1 MEEWYPFL
9 FHQKLMNLPFTATVK
24 DFKQCKPGKTTD
36 GRVIERIELKA
47 IDDDNREFRCSVFGK
62 EAEYLLDKLYDG
74 QMIEIGRWQ
83 SAYVPGYDPVI
94 IASAIRIVK
103 RC

>member
-24 DFKQCKPGKTTD
+24 EFKQCKSGRTAD
-36 GRVIERIELKA
+36 GRFIEVIELKA
-47 IDDDNREFRCSVFGK
+47 IDDDDREFRCFVFGK
-62 EAEYLLDKLYDG
+62 QAEYLLDKLYDG
-74 QMIEIGRWQ
+74 QMIEIMRWQ

-94 IASAIRIVK
+94 TAALIRIVK